1 MEAFADS
8 FTARYLAETEAI
20 AHELVGVAPSIEAAA
35 EVLSEVREA
44 GGRLFV
50 CGSGG
55 GAGHASH
62 AVCDFRKLGEIEA
75 YSISDNVSELT
86 ARVNDEGW
94 DTAYERW
101 LAVSRVGAGDALL
114 CFSVGG
120 GDAERSLSLNL
131 VNAARLAADNGAKVV
146 AVVGRKDGYLQRNA
160 DVCIRVPNPAPERI
174 TPHTEGFQAVIWHLL
189 ISHPSVQRQPT
200 MY

>member
-1 MEAFADS
+1 MEAPDGGFA
-8 FTARYLAETEAI
+8 AQYLAETEAI
-20 AHELVGVAPSIEAAA
+20 ARDLRASAGDLEAAA
-35 EVLSEVREA
+35 EIIAGIRDA

-75 YSISDNVSELT
+75 YSASDNVSELT

-101 LAVSRVGAGDALL
+101 LEVSRVGEPDGLL

-131 VNAARLAADNGAKVV
+131 VNAARLARERGAKVL
-146 AVVGRKDGYLQRNA
+146 AIVGREDGYLQRNA
-160 DVCIRVPNPAPERI
+160 DVCIRVPSPAPDRI
-174 TPHTEGFQAVIWHLL
+174 TPHTEGYQAVLWHLL
-189 ISHPSVQRQPT
+189 ISHPAVQRQAT